1 MTFTPIRRL
10 APAACMLAAWLAGCG
25 DSPSDSPEPLTP
37 PQWLEANAH
46 PIASL
51 SVTSDFSDL
60 EPLRA
65 AIGSSRIV
73 MLGEETHGDGTAF
86 LAKARIIAFLHQ
98 RMGFDVLAWES
109 GIYDVH
115 EVWDHVRAGEGVIAA
130 SRRGVFGV
138 WSRSEQV
145 LPTLDY
151 VAGTVGTARPLE
163 MAGFDNQITGSLGR
177 DSVAAH
183 VLAFAR
189 SIGSRVA
196 DDPEWPDAAATLT
209 ELAVTQHYAFK
220 PPVAAQ
226 ASLLRL
232 LGALRADASARAAG
246 NREALF
252 WTQALASIESYARM
266 MWAAPPGQFRGEDN
280 NVRDAQMAANLLWL
294 ADTYYPGRKIIVWAA
309 SAHIG
314 RGVGALRS
322 STGSQPYATG
332 WTVHMGGEVHRAI
345 GAEMY
350 SLGFTASAGS
360 FGFQNGT
367 VVPLPA
373 LVPGSLE
380 EHFAA
385 TRFDN
390 AYVDFRG
397 RATGGEWLR
406 DVYSWP
412 FGYQPLRGDWTS
424 VFDGMVFTRQMTPNT
439 AASR

>member
-1 MTFTPIRRL
+1 MSFTPVRRL
-10 APAACMLAAWLAGCG
+10 APAACVLAAWLAGCG
-25 DSPSDSPEPLTP
+25 DSPGEPPVPLTP

-46 PIASL
+46 PIATL
-51 SVTSDFSDL
+51 TVTSDFSDL

-86 LAKARIIAFLHQ
+86 LAKARIVAFLHQ

-163 MAGFDNQITGSLGR
+163 MAGFDNQTTGSLAR

-183 VLAFAR
+183 VLVFAR
-189 SIGSRVA
+189 GIGSRVA
-196 DDPEWPDAAATLT
+196 DDPEWPAAAATLT
-209 ELAVTQHYAFK
+209 ELAVTQHYDFK
-220 PPVAAQ
+220 PPAADQ
-226 ASLLRL
+226 ARLLRI
-232 LGALRADASARAAG
+232 LGALRTDATARAAG
-246 NREALF
+246 DREALF

-280 NVRDAQMAANLLWL
+280 SVRDAQMAANLLWL
-294 ADTYYPGRKIIVWAA
+294 ANTYYPGRKIIVWAA
-309 SAHIG
+309 SAHVG
-314 RGVGALRS
+314 RGMGTLRS
-322 STGSQPYATG
+322 SAGSAPYATG

-350 SLGFTASAGS
+350 SLGFTAAAGS

-367 VVPLPA
+367 VVPLPT

-380 EHFAA
+380 GHFAA

-390 AYVDFRG
+390 AFVDFRG
-397 RATGGEWLR
+397 RAAGGEWLR
-406 DVYSWP
+406 EVYSWP

-439 AASR
+439 PASR